1 MDKSGQWIE
10 GRPVALLER
19 ILFLV
24 LTKVEALNR
33 RSSLLGDQEFFD
45 VEAFPWVK
53 GVSDMTPQI
62 QAELA
67 QVLSRR
73 ESLPNFQDISPEQ
86 RELTNDAGW
95 KTFFFFGYGL
105 RADRNCALCPETVKA
120 LKMIPGMVSGYYS
133 ILAPGKKLPPHR
145 GPYNGV
151 LRFHLGLKIPA
162 SDSTCAIRVGKQTR
176 SWTEGGA
183 LVFDDTYKHAA
194 WNRTSEWRAVLFV
207 DFLRPLPF
215 LPRLL
220 NRLMIWLMTKTPFV
234 KVATRNHE
242 NWEKAFYE
250 V

>member
-1 MDKSGQWIE
+1 M
-10 GRPVALLER
+10 RLLER
-19 ILFLV
+19 ALYSV
-24 LTKVEALNR
+24 LTRVEALNR
-33 RSSLLGDQEFFD
+33 RRSLLGDREFFD
-45 VEAFPWVK
+45 AEAFPWIREVLEL
-53 GVSDMTPQI
+53 TPGI

-67 QVLSRR
+67 QVMTRR

-105 RADRNCALCPETVKA
+105 RSERNCALCPQTVRA
-120 LKMIPGMVSGYYS
+120 LQKIPGMVSGYYS

-162 SDSTCAIRVGKQTR
+162 SAASNARSTAAATR
-176 SWTEGGA
+176 
-183 LVFDDTYKHAA
+183 L
-194 WNRTSEWRAVLFV
+194 RAVLFV
-207 DFLRPLPF
+207 DFLRPLP
-215 LPRLL
+215 LMPRLI
-220 NRLMIWLMTKTPFV
+220 NRFMIWLMTKTPFV

-250 V
+250 A

>member
-1 MDKSGQWIE
+1 MEFFQ
-10 GRPVALLER
+10 RALF
-19 ILFLV
+19 FL
-24 LTKVEALNR
+24 LTKMENLNR
-33 RSSLLGDQEFFD
+33 RGSLLGDREFFE
-45 VEAFPWVK
+45 VEAFPWVQD
-53 GVSDMTPQI
+53 VVAMTPKI
-62 QAELA
+62 QVELA
-67 QVLSRR
+67 GVLAER
-73 ESLPNFQDISPEQ
+73 ERLPNFQDISPEQ

-105 RADRNCALCPETVKA
+105 RSERNCSRCPETVKA
-120 LKMIPGMVSGYYS
+120 LQMIPGMVSGYYS

-183 LVFDDTYKHAA
+183 LIFDDTYRHAA

-207 DFLRPLPF
+207 DFVRPLPF
-215 LPRLL
+215 VPRQL

-242 NWEKAFYE
+242 NWEKVFYE
-250 V
+250 A